1 MVVAI
6 SMAICLLAFGQEP
19 DPAYQPLTQAYAAL
33 RARDYDTA
41 IDAFKR
47 GSAAAPK
54 RASIRKDL
62 AYTYLK
68 VGENAAARDEFHEA
82 MRLDP
87 TDTQAALEY
96 AFLCNET
103 GEQAEAR
110 RVFDRVRKSGN
121 ATAEAA
127 FENIDR
133 PLREGIDRWQRAIA
147 AGADNFSAHFELAT
161 LADRRDQLDLAAA
174 HYEKAWRLLPD
185 RRSVLV
191 ALGRVWRTLNRSG
204 DATAALLAAS
214 RGGEPRAAEAARELL
229 PARYPFVS
237 EFRAALQLDPKNG
250 ELRRELAYL
259 FLRMGRQ
266 PEAESEFRILV
277 QTAPDD
283 LLSATQ
289 LGFLLYARGDHE
301 GAKPLFERVL
311 NGKDDDL
318 ANRVRAV
325 LRLPQV
331 LRTRPQSPP
340 ASIDAK
346 LMAERSAKAGYMKDA
361 LKYLEIA
368 HEADPVDFEVMLRLG
383 WTYNIL
389 RQDQLA
395 VRWFELASKS
405 PDPVIAAEA
414 SHAFRN
420 LRGSLARF
428 RVSAWAF
435 PVFSTRWDDL
445 FSYAQ
450 VKTEVRTAFPVHPY
464 VSIRFIGDTRQTIGE
479 VSPQYLSETSFIL
492 AAGVATRPWHG
503 LTLWGEAGSAIN
515 YSRGSML
522 PDYRGGMSYFRGFG
536 RHLEAE
542 TPGWFFE
549 TAADGVYISRFGN
562 DFLVYSQNRAGRT
575 VSTGMMRTQLY
586 WNGNATVD
594 RKREYWA
601 NYFETGPGI
610 RLRPS
615 LFPSS
620 TYFTVNVL
628 RGSYMLKAGNPKG
641 PKFDDLR
648 AGFWYAFSH

>member
-1 MVVAI
+1 
-6 SMAICLLAFGQEP
+6 MAICLLAFGQEP

-191 ALGRVWRTLNRSG
+191 ALGRVWRTLNRSE

-266 PEAESEFRILV
+266 PEAE
-277 QTAPDD
+277 
-283 LLSATQ
+283 
-289 LGFLLYARGDHE
+289 
-301 GAKPLFERVL
+301 
-311 NGKDDDL
+311 
-318 ANRVRAV
+318 
-325 LRLPQV
+325 
-331 LRTRPQSPP
+331 
-340 ASIDAK
+340 
-346 LMAERSAKAGYMKDA
+346 
-361 LKYLEIA
+361 
-368 HEADPVDFEVMLRLG
+368 
-383 WTYNIL
+383 
-389 RQDQLA
+389 
-395 VRWFELASKS
+395 
-405 PDPVIAAEA
+405 
-414 SHAFRN
+414 
-420 LRGSLARF
+420 
-428 RVSAWAF
+428 
-435 PVFSTRWDDL
+435 
-445 FSYAQ
+445 
-450 VKTEVRTAFPVHPY
+450 
-464 VSIRFIGDTRQTIGE
+464 
-479 VSPQYLSETSFIL
+479 
-492 AAGVATRPWHG
+492 
-503 LTLWGEAGSAIN
+503 
-515 YSRGSML
+515 
-522 PDYRGGMSYFRGFG
+522 
-536 RHLEAE
+536 
-542 TPGWFFE
+542 
-549 TAADGVYISRFGN
+549 
-562 DFLVYSQNRAGRT
+562 
-575 VSTGMMRTQLY
+575 
-586 WNGNATVD
+586 
-594 RKREYWA
+594 
-601 NYFETGPGI
+601 
-610 RLRPS
+610 
-615 LFPSS
+615 
-620 TYFTVNVL
+620 
-628 RGSYMLKAGNPKG
+628 
-641 PKFDDLR
+641 
-648 AGFWYAFSH
+648 